1 MEFCQF
7 AAKFYTAMDNITS
20 RSVAA
25 VKDGSTRKPL
35 RQVFLLAALFPLLLS
50 CDGIF
55 PSGQGT
61 LRIKLSSES
70 GISSGSKSQTSL
82 SPVPDTEDFVLS
94 ITDSN
99 GKSIYKGRFG
109 DSPESYELKAGNYTV
124 AAASLEFDSP
134 AFDEPC
140 FSDSR
145 MIMLKDGQE
154 LFVELNCIQSNCG
167 IALESDAT
175 FRAAFPSG
183 KLILGSDSGSLEY
196 GYDNSGY
203 AFFPPGR
210 IAVSLEHDGESEALF
225 SRRLEAG
232 NMLRVKLS
240 ASSDITPGY
249 IGIKVDSSRVWNSE
263 EYIYGDGSGNA
274 GDIDHAYSVTEAA
287 DNAPRKDVWVLG
299 YIVGVAT
306 NTNKFSFEAPFSKNT
321 NLLLGLRSSS
331 TAPEYLLCVELKAGD
346 VREELNLMDNPGIK
360 GRQIYM
366 KGDLVSS
373 YYGIPGL
380 KNVSE
385 FQFKP

>member
-1 MEFCQF
+1 
-7 AAKFYTAMDNITS
+7 
-20 RSVAA
+20 
-25 VKDGSTRKPL
+25 
-35 RQVFLLAALFPLLLS
+35 
-50 CDGIF
+50 
-55 PSGQGT
+55 
-61 LRIKLSSES
+61 
-70 GISSGSKSQTSL
+70 
-82 SPVPDTEDFVLS
+82 
-94 ITDSN
+94 
-99 GKSIYKGRFG
+99 
-109 DSPESYELKAGNYTV
+109 
-124 AAASLEFDSP
+124 
-134 AFDEPC
+134 
-140 FSDSR
+140 
-145 MIMLKDGQE
+145 
-154 LFVELNCIQSNCG
+154 
-167 IALESDAT
+167 
-175 FRAAFPSG
+175 
-183 KLILGSDSGSLEY
+183 
-196 GYDNSGY
+196 
-203 AFFPPGR
+203 
-210 IAVSLEHDGESEALF
+210 
-225 SRRLEAG
+225 
-232 NMLRVKLS
+232 MLRVKLS

-249 IGIKVDSSRVWNSE
+249 IGIKVDSSRVLNSE